1 MSGPAPGGGQG
12 GGGSGRGRARANR
25 VYLGWQ
31 YALLRPD
38 PGPAPRRPVPPEA
51 EQVSPDWVAAQRREE
66 GLLDRPYLIAIGAAG
81 LLLGGALALWRA
93 GAVSLPLAAVVAA
106 AALFAAGRCGQ
117 VIRSGRRDL
126 RARLAAEQHRVTVIK
141 ETQQRRLTARQ
152 ESHAR
157 MFRDWQARRAA
168 FDSQRQWYAVPLP
181 GGIDRVDVAGGTL
194 AGWSALLTMIAAPRL
209 DAGGEVTVVDLTE
222 GGVAGDLLAAA
233 ARSGVAPQV
242 WVLPGDLPRLALG
255 TGLGREA
262 TAELLAVTASEDGP
276 GGGGAAGT
284 VDGGG
289 AGAGG
294 RGRGDPVSDSAIL
307 DRVLGVL
314 PDGARISAV
323 TAALRALAQIG
334 DPRADLRA
342 GLLTAAELD
351 QVAGLYGRGAA
362 DRVVLERAWA
372 LESRLR
378 LLDELAAE
386 PSPQPDSRLR
396 VAWLDQ
402 RAGELRNQVTGRYL
416 VAALTQL
423 LRRAPAGRPWAHTLC
438 VLGAER
444 LPPAL
449 IDGLTAAAERP
460 GTGLV
465 LAYRTI
471 PGPVRQRLGRGNAA
485 VAFMRLGNA
494 DDAKAASE
502 QIGTE
507 HRFVISQL
515 TDTVGLTVTDTA
527 GDSYTSTVGGSVS
540 AGDSLSVSE
549 TSGRSRSSGRSRD
562 RLAGPFGPVSETSG
576 RDTSES
582 GGTSV
587 SRSVTSGISD
597 STAWGRSTSRAMGGS
612 VSQARSRQ
620 RSREFLVEA
629 HELQQLPPS
638 AVLVSYA
645 AAEGRQ
651 LVLAD
656 ANPALIALP
665 TATLASL
672 DEARRE
678 AMPGGPPPN
687 LGPPPQRLDWR
698 TYRR

>member
-1 MSGPAPGGGQG
+1 MSGPAPGGGQ
-12 GGGSGRGRARANR
+12 RRDR

-38 PGPAPRRPVPPEA
+38 PGPPPRRPVPPEA

-66 GLLDRPYLIAIGAAG
+66 GLLDRPYLVAIGAAG
-81 LLLGGALALWRA
+81 VLLGGALALWQA
-93 GAVSLPLAAVVAA
+93 GQVSLPLAAVVAA
-106 AALFAAGRCGQ
+106 AALAVAARCGQ
-117 VIRSGRRDL
+117 VIRAGRRDL

-141 ETQQRRLTARQ
+141 ETQQRRLAARQ

-157 MFRDWQARRAA
+157 RFRDWQARRTA

-181 GGIDRVDVAGGTL
+181 AGIDRVDVAGGTL

-233 ARSGVAPQV
+233 ARSGFGPQV

-255 TGLGREA
+255 TGLGRET
-262 TAELLAVTASEDGP
+262 TAELLAVTASEDEPASGP
-276 GGGGAAGT
+276 GT
-284 VDGGG
+284 
-289 AGAGG
+289 G
-294 RGRGDPVSDSAIL
+294 RRGDPVSDSAIL
-307 DRVLGVL
+307 DRVLAVL
-314 PDGARISAV
+314 PDGARICAV

-378 LLDELAAE
+378 MLDELAAD
-386 PSPQPDSRLR
+386 PVSQPDSRLR

-402 RAGELRNQVTGRYL
+402 RAGELRNEVTGRYL

-423 LRRAPAGRPWAHTLC
+423 LRRAPVGRPWAHTLC

-444 LPPAL
+444 LPPGL
-449 IDGLTAAAERP
+449 IDGLTAAAERS

-515 TDTVGLTVTDTA
+515 TETVGLTVTGTA

-549 TSGRSRSSGRSRD
+549 TSGQSRSSGKSRD
-562 RLAGPFGPVSETSG
+562 RLAGPFGPASESSG
-576 RDTSES
+576 RDRSES
-582 GGTSV
+582 SGTSA
-587 SRSVTSGISD
+587 SRSVTSGISG
-597 STAWGRSTSRAMGGS
+597 STAWGRSTSEAVGGS
-612 VSQARSRQ
+612 ASQARTRQ

-638 AVLVSYA
+638 AVLISYA
-645 AAEGRQ
+645 SPDGRQ

-656 ANPALIALP
+656 ANPGLITLP

-678 AMPGGPPPN
+678 ALPDGPPPN
-687 LGPPPQRLDWR
+687 LGPPPERLDWR

>member
-276 GGGGAAGT
+276 G
-284 VDGGG
+284 DGGG
-289 AGAGG
+289 ADGGVAGA

-386 PSPQPDSRLR
+386 PLPQPDSRLR
-396 VAWLDQ
+396 VAWLDR

-423 LRRAPAGRPWAHTLC
+423 LRRAPAGPPWAHTLC

-444 LPPAL
+444 LPPGL

-507 HRFVISQL
+507 HRFVVSQL
-515 TDTVGLTVTDTA
+515 TDTVGLTVTDTD

-540 AGDSLSVSE
+540 AADSLSVSE
-549 TSGRSRSSGRSRD
+549 TSGRSRSSGRNRD

-576 RDTSES
+576 RDSSES
-582 GGTSV
+582 AGTSA

-656 ANPALIALP
+656 ANPGLIALP

-672 DEARRE
+672 DEARQE

-698 TYRR
+698 AYRR

>member
-1 MSGPAPGGGQG
+1 VSRPD
-12 GGGSGRGRARANR
+12 R
-25 VYLGWQ
+25 VCLGWQ
-31 YALLRPD
+31 YALLRPE

-51 EQVSPDWVAAQRREE
+51 EQMSPDWVAAQRREE
-66 GLLDRPYLIAIGAAG
+66 GLLDRPYLVTGAAAAAAAAG
-81 LLLGGALALWRA
+81 VLALWRA
-93 GAVSLPLAAVVAA
+93 GAVSLPLTVAVAVAA
-106 AALFAAGRCGQ
+106 LAVAGRCGQ
-117 VIRSGRRDL
+117 VIRAGRRDL
-126 RARLAAEQHRVTVIK
+126 RARLSAEQHRVSVIK
-141 ETQQRRLTARQ
+141 ETQRQRLTARQ

-157 MFRDWQARRAA
+157 LFRDWQARRAA

-181 GGIDRVDVAGGTL
+181 DGIDRVDVAGGTL
-194 AGWSALLTMIAAPRL
+194 AGWAALLTMIAAPRL
-209 DAGGEVTVVDLTE
+209 DAGGEVTVLDLTE

-233 ARSGVAPQV
+233 ARSGGSDPQV

-262 TAELLAVTASEDGP
+262 TAELLAVTASADGP
-276 GGGGAAGT
+276 GGGG
-284 VDGGG
+284 GGET
-289 AGAGG
+289 A
-294 RGRGDPVSDSAIL
+294 GRGDPVSDSAIL
-307 DRVLGVL
+307 DRVLRVL
-314 PDGARISAV
+314 PDGAPVSAV

-351 QVAGLYGRGAA
+351 QVTGLYGRGAA

-378 LLDELAAE
+378 LLDELDADPVA
-386 PSPQPDSRLR
+386 QPPSRLR
-396 VAWLDQ
+396 VAWLDH

-416 VAALTQL
+416 VAALTQH
-423 LRRAPAGRPWAHTLC
+423 LRQAPAGRPWAHTVCL
-438 VLGAER
+438 LGAEK
-444 LPPAL
+444 LPPGL
-449 IDGLTAAAERP
+449 TDGLTAAAERS

-540 AGDSLSVSE
+540 SGDSLSVSE
-549 TSGRSRSSGRSRD
+549 TAGQSRSSGRSRD
-562 RLAGPFGPVSETSG
+562 GLAGPFGPASASSG
-576 RDTSES
+576 RDRSQS
-582 GGTSV
+582 SGTSA

-597 STAWGRSTSRAMGGS
+597 STAWGRSTSRAVGGS
-612 VSQARSRQ
+612 VSRARTGQ

-645 AAEGRQ
+645 SADGRQ
-651 LVLAD
+651 VVLAD

-665 TATLASL
+665 ATTLASL
-672 DEARRE
+672 DEARQS
-678 AMPGGPPPN
+678 AGLTGPPPN
-687 LGPPPQRLDWR
+687 LGPPPRRLDWR
-698 TYRR
+698 SYRR

>member
-1 MSGPAPGGGQG
+1 MSGPAPGGGQ
-12 GGGSGRGRARANR
+12 RRDR

-38 PGPAPRRPVPPEA
+38 PGPPPRRPVPPEA

-66 GLLDRPYLIAIGAAG
+66 GLLDRPYLVAIGAAG
-81 LLLGGALALWRA
+81 VLLGGALALWQA
-93 GAVSLPLAAVVAA
+93 GQVSLPLAAVVAA
-106 AALFAAGRCGQ
+106 AALAVAARCGQ
-117 VIRSGRRDL
+117 VIRAGRRDL

-141 ETQQRRLTARQ
+141 ETQQRRLAARQ

-157 MFRDWQARRAA
+157 RFRDWQARRTA

-181 GGIDRVDVAGGTL
+181 AGIDRVDVAGGTL

-233 ARSGVAPQV
+233 ARSGFGPQV

-255 TGLGREA
+255 TGLGRET
-262 TAELLAVTASEDGP
+262 TAELLAVTASEDEPASGP
-276 GGGGAAGT
+276 GT
-284 VDGGG
+284 
-289 AGAGG
+289 G
-294 RGRGDPVSDSAIL
+294 RRGDPVSDSAIL
-307 DRVLGVL
+307 DRVLAVL
-314 PDGARISAV
+314 PDGARICAV
-323 TAALRALAQIG
+323 TAALRTLAQIG

-378 LLDELAAE
+378 MLDELAAD
-386 PSPQPDSRLR
+386 PVSQPDSRLR

-402 RAGELRNQVTGRYL
+402 RAGELRNEVTGRYL

-423 LRRAPAGRPWAHTLC
+423 LRRAPVGRPWAHTLC

-444 LPPAL
+444 LPPGL
-449 IDGLTAAAERP
+449 IDGLTAAAERS

-515 TDTVGLTVTDTA
+515 TETVGLTVTGTA

-549 TSGRSRSSGRSRD
+549 TSGQSRSSGKSRD
-562 RLAGPFGPVSETSG
+562 RLAGPFGPASESSG
-576 RDTSES
+576 RDRSES
-582 GGTSV
+582 SGTSA
-587 SRSVTSGISD
+587 SRSVTSGISG
-597 STAWGRSTSRAMGGS
+597 STAWGRSTSEAVGGS
-612 VSQARSRQ
+612 ASQARTRQ

-638 AVLVSYA
+638 AVLISYA
-645 AAEGRQ
+645 SPDGRQ

-656 ANPALIALP
+656 ANPGLITLP

-672 DEARRE
+672 DEARQE
-678 AMPGGPPPN
+678 ALPGGPPPN
-687 LGPPPQRLDWR
+687 LGPPPERLDWR
-698 TYRR
+698 TFRR

>member
-1 MSGPAPGGGQG
+1 MSRA
-12 GGGSGRGRARANR
+12 GR
-25 VYLGWQ
+25 VCLGWQ

-51 EQVSPDWVAAQRREE
+51 EEVSQDWMAAQRREE
-66 GLLDRPYLIAIGAAG
+66 GLLDRPYLVAGAAA
-81 LLLGGALALWRA
+81 LAAAGGVLALWQA
-93 GAVSLPLAAVVAA
+93 GTVSLPLTVAVALAALAVAA
-106 AALFAAGRCGQ
+106 RCGQ
-117 VIRSGRRDL
+117 VIRAGRRDL
-126 RARLAAEQHRVTVIK
+126 RARLAAEQHRVAVIK
-141 ETQQRRLTARQ
+141 ETQQQRMTARQ

-157 MFRDWQARRAA
+157 RFRDWQARRAA

-181 GGIDRVDVAGGTL
+181 DGIDRVDVAGGTL
-194 AGWSALLTMIAAPRL
+194 AGWAALLTMIAAPRL
-209 DAGGEVTVVDLTE
+209 DAGGEVTVLDLTE

-233 ARSGVAPQV
+233 ARSGGAGPQV

-262 TAELLAVTASEDGP
+262 TAELLAVTASADGP
-276 GGGGAAGT
+276 GGGG
-284 VDGGG
+284 GGG
-289 AGAGG
+289 GDTA
-294 RGRGDPVSDSAIL
+294 GRGDPVSDSAIL
-307 DRVLGVL
+307 DRVLRVL
-314 PDGARISAV
+314 PDGAPVSAV

-342 GLLTAAELD
+342 GLLTAAQLD
-351 QVAGLYGRGAA
+351 QVTGLYGRGAA

-378 LLDELAAE
+378 LLDELAVDPVA
-386 PSPQPDSRLR
+386 QPPSRLR
-396 VAWLDQ
+396 VAWLDH
-402 RAGELRNQVTGRYL
+402 RAGELRNQVTGLYL
-416 VAALTQL
+416 VAALTQH
-423 LRRAPAGRPWAHTLC
+423 LRQAPAGRPWAHTVCL
-438 VLGAER
+438 LGAEK
-444 LPPAL
+444 LPPGL
-449 IDGLTAAAERP
+449 TDGLTAAAERS

-471 PGPVRQRLGRGNAA
+471 PVPVRQRLGRGNAA

-540 AGDSLSVSE
+540 SGDSLSVSE
-549 TSGRSRSSGRSRD
+549 TAGQSRSSGRSRD
-562 RLAGPFGPVSETSG
+562 GLAGPFGPASASSG
-576 RDTSES
+576 RDRSES
-582 GGTSV
+582 SGTSA

-597 STAWGRSTSRAMGGS
+597 STAWGRSTSQAVGGS
-612 VSQARSRQ
+612 VSRARTGQ

-645 AAEGRQ
+645 APEGRQ
-651 LVLAD
+651 VVLAD

-672 DEARRE
+672 DEARRG
-678 AMPGGPPPN
+678 AGQTGPPPTR
-687 LGPPPQRLDWR
+687 GPPPGRLDGR
-698 TYRR
+698 NYRR

>member
-12 GGGSGRGRARANR
+12 HGHGRDR

-38 PGPAPRRPVPPEA
+38 PGPPPRRPVPPEA

-66 GLLDRPYLIAIGAAG
+66 GLLDRPYLVAIGAAG
-81 LLLGGALALWRA
+81 VLLGGALALWQA
-93 GAVSLPLAAVVAA
+93 GQVSLPLAAVVAA

-157 MFRDWQARRAA
+157 RFRDWQARRTA

-181 GGIDRVDVAGGTL
+181 AGIDRVDVAGGTL

-262 TAELLAVTASEDGP
+262 TAELLAVTASEDRP
-276 GGGGAAGT
+276 GDGGGAAG
-284 VDGGG
+284 GG
-289 AGAGG
+289 AG
-294 RGRGDPVSDSAIL
+294 GRGDPVSDSAIL

-378 LLDELAAE
+378 MLDELAAD
-386 PSPQPDSRLR
+386 PVSQPDSRLR

-402 RAGELRNQVTGRYL
+402 RAGELRNEVTGRYL

-423 LRRAPAGRPWAHTLC
+423 LRRAPVGRPWAHTLC

-444 LPPAL
+444 LPPGL
-449 IDGLTAAAERP
+449 IDGLTAAAERS

-515 TDTVGLTVTDTA
+515 TETVGLTVTGTA

-549 TSGRSRSSGRSRD
+549 TSGQSRSSGKSRD
-562 RLAGPFGPVSETSG
+562 RLAGPFGPASESSG
-576 RDTSES
+576 RDRSES
-582 GGTSV
+582 SGTSA
-587 SRSVTSGISD
+587 SRSVTSGISG
-597 STAWGRSTSRAMGGS
+597 STAWGRSTSEAVGGS
-612 VSQARSRQ
+612 ASQARTRQ

-638 AVLVSYA
+638 AVLISYA
-645 AAEGRQ
+645 SPDGRQ

-656 ANPALIALP
+656 ANPGLITLP

-672 DEARRE
+672 DEARQE
-678 AMPGGPPPN
+678 ALPGGPPPN
-687 LGPPPQRLDWR
+687 LGPPPERLDWR
-698 TYRR
+698 TFRR

>member
-1 MSGPAPGGGQG
+1 MSGPAPGGG
-12 GGGSGRGRARANR
+12 GSSWGRARADR

-66 GLLDRPYLIAIGAAG
+66 GLLDRPYLVAIGAAG
-81 LLLGGALALWRA
+81 VLLGGALALWQA
-93 GAVSLPLAAVVAA
+93 GQVSLPLAAVVAA
-106 AALFAAGRCGQ
+106 AALAVAARCGQ
-117 VIRSGRRDL
+117 VIRAGRRDL

-141 ETQQRRLTARQ
+141 ETQQRRLAARQ

-157 MFRDWQARRAA
+157 RFRDWQARRTA

-181 GGIDRVDVAGGTL
+181 AGIDRVDVAGGTL

-233 ARSGVAPQV
+233 ARSGFGPQV

-262 TAELLAVTASEDGP
+262 TAELLAMTASEDEPARGP
-276 GGGGAAGT
+276 DAG
-284 VDGGG
+284 
-289 AGAGG
+289 
-294 RGRGDPVSDSAIL
+294 RRGDPITDSAIL
-307 DRVLGVL
+307 DRVLAVL
-314 PDGARISAV
+314 PDGARICAV

-378 LLDELAAE
+378 MLDELAAD
-386 PSPQPDSRLR
+386 PVSQPDSRLR

-402 RAGELRNQVTGRYL
+402 RAGELRNEVTGRYL

-423 LRRAPAGRPWAHTLC
+423 LRRAPVGRPWAHTLC

-444 LPPAL
+444 LPPGL
-449 IDGLTAAAERP
+449 IDGLTAAAERS

-515 TDTVGLTVTDTA
+515 TETVGLTVTGTA

-549 TSGRSRSSGRSRD
+549 TSGQSRSSGKSRD
-562 RLAGPFGPVSETSG
+562 RLAGPFGPASESSG
-576 RDTSES
+576 RDRSES
-582 GGTSV
+582 SGTSA
-587 SRSVTSGISD
+587 SRSVTSGISG
-597 STAWGRSTSRAMGGS
+597 STAWGRSTSEAVGGS
-612 VSQARSRQ
+612 ASQARTRQ

-638 AVLVSYA
+638 AVLISYA
-645 AAEGRQ
+645 SPDGRQ

-656 ANPALIALP
+656 ANPGLITLP

-672 DEARRE
+672 DEARQE

-698 TYRR
+698 AYRR

>member
-1 MSGPAPGGGQG
+1 MSGPAPGGGH
-12 GGGSGRGRARANR
+12 GRDR

-38 PGPAPRRPVPPEA
+38 PGPRPRRPVPPEA

-66 GLLDRPYLIAIGAAG
+66 GLLDRPYLVAIGAAG

-106 AALFAAGRCGQ
+106 AALFAAGRCVQ

-157 MFRDWQARRAA
+157 RFRDWQARRTA

-181 GGIDRVDVAGGTL
+181 AGIDRVDVAGGTL

-233 ARSGVAPQV
+233 ARGGFGPQV

-262 TAELLAVTASEDGP
+262 TAELLAVTASEDEPASGP
-276 GGGGAAGT
+276 DAG
-284 VDGGG
+284 
-289 AGAGG
+289 
-294 RGRGDPVSDSAIL
+294 RRGDPVSDSAIL
-307 DRVLGVL
+307 DRVLAVL
-314 PDGARISAV
+314 PDGARICAV

-378 LLDELAAE
+378 MLDELAAD
-386 PSPQPDSRLR
+386 PVSQPDSRLR

-402 RAGELRNQVTGRYL
+402 RAGELRNEVTGRYL

-423 LRRAPAGRPWAHTLC
+423 LRRAPVGRPWAHTLC

-444 LPPAL
+444 LPPGL
-449 IDGLTAAAERP
+449 IDGLTAAAERS

-515 TDTVGLTVTDTA
+515 TETVGLTVTGTA

-549 TSGRSRSSGRSRD
+549 TSAQSRSSGRSRD
-562 RLAGPFGPVSETSG
+562 RLAGPFGPASESSG
-576 RDTSES
+576 RDRSES
-582 GGTSV
+582 AGTSAG
-587 SRSVTSGISD
+587 RSVTSGISG
-597 STAWGRSTSRAMGGS
+597 STAWGRSTSEAVGGS
-612 VSQARSRQ
+612 ASQARTRQ

-645 AAEGRQ
+645 SAAGRQ

-656 ANPALIALP
+656 ANPGLITLP

-672 DEARRE
+672 DEARQE
-678 AMPGGPPPN
+678 ALPGGPPPN
-687 LGPPPQRLDWR
+687 LGPPPERLDWR
-698 TYRR
+698 TFRH